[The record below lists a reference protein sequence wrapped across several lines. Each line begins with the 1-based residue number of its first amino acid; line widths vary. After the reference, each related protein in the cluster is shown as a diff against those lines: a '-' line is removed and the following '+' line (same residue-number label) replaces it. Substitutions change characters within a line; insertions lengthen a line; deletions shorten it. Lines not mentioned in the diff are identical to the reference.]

1 MRKVLQIIVFACLVL
16 ITAFA
21 IHADELDDITKQL
34 TALTAEVN
42 SKESDKVGIA
52 KQIGGIRTRVEVV
65 EAEVVRKEREVMEG
79 EKTLVHQKSLLD
91 ERARSYYKNINKSG
105 SALVG
110 LLIGENFSDSLQNF
124 FYQKVVV
131 DEDRNA
137 IVKIVLYIKNL
148 EDTKQKLVEE
158 KKQLAIINKQL
169 DSQSALLDNEIAS
182 TRSKIAQLSAQQQS
196 LIAAKLSRLNIPRS
210 AGTSARGCSD
220 DRSVDPGFSPA
231 LAFFSFGA
239 PHRVGLN
246 QYGAK
251 GRAAAQGY
259 EDILKAYYN
268 FDGIQSVGNPKIKVD
283 GGSEYD
289 LEVYMKGI
297 HEMPADWPQEALK
310 AQAIAARS
318 YAMAYTNNGSG
329 SICTSESCQVFNDPG
344 DRNDGWTQAVK
355 DTEGKVMVQGG
366 NPIKA
371 WFASTHGG
379 YVFSSAEVWGGA
391 TSFTKH
397 ATDTTSG
404 SAGGF
409 ADLQANAYDKSSP
422 WFYCDWGARGSY
434 SNTAWLKPSEVA
446 DIFNV
451 IELVRRDSGTKDKL
465 YQPDKPHPYGGEV
478 WSSDK
483 VKQELRARGGSPAD
497 SVTSVSINADFGAGR
512 TTSISGGGISASG
525 DEFKS
530 WFNLRAPENIQ
541 IVGPLYNVET
551 R

>member
-1 MRKVLQIIVFACLVL
+1 MVLFFGIV
-16 ITAFA
+16 IS

-34 TALTAEVN
+34 ASLTADLN
-42 SKESDKVGIA
+42 SKESDKSNIA
-52 KQIGGIRTRVEVV
+52 KQISGIRSRVGFIS
-65 EAEVVRKEREVMEG
+65 AEVAKKEREVAEG
-79 EKTLVHQKSLLD
+79 EKDLEHQKTLLD
-91 ERARSYYKNINKSG
+91 ERARSYYKNIKKSG
-105 SALVG
+105 SAFIG

-148 EDTKQKLVEE
+148 EDTKQKLVDE
-158 KKQLAIINKQL
+158 KRQLAAINKQL
-169 DSQSALLDNEIAS
+169 DSQSSLLEGEIAS

-196 LIAAKLSRLNIPRS
+196 LVAAKLSALNIPRS

-231 LAFFSFGA
+231 VAFFSFGA

-251 GRAAAQGY
+251 GRAEAGQSY
-259 EDILKAYYN
+259 DTILRAYFN
-268 FDGIQSVGNPKIKVD
+268 FDEIKDVSGVRIRVE

-289 LEVYMKGI
+289 LEDYMKGI
-297 HEMPADWPQEALK
+297 REMPESWPQEALK
-310 AQAIAARS
+310 AQAVAARS
-318 YAMAYTNNGSG
+318 YALAYTNNGSG
-329 SICTSESCQVFNDPG
+329 SICSTESCQVFSDPG
-344 DRNDGWTQAVK
+344 GRNDGWTQAVEA
-355 DTEGKVMVQGG
+355 TRGKVAAQGG
-366 NPIKA
+366 SPIKA

-379 YVFSSAEVWGGA
+379 YVFSSAEVWGGS

-397 ATDTTSG
+397 TTDTTTG

-409 ADLQANAYDKSSP
+409 SDLQSNAYDKSSP

-451 IELVRRDSGTKDKL
+451 IELVRRDSGTKDHL

-478 WSSDK
+478 WSPEK
-483 VKQELRARGGSPAD
+483 VRQELQNKGGSPVE
-497 SVTSVSINADFGAGR
+497 SVTSISISADFGFGR
-512 TTSISGGGISASG
+512 TNSVSGGGISASG

-530 WFNLRAPENIQ
+530 WFNLRAPANIQ
-541 IVGPLYNVET
+541 IVGPLFNVET